1 MQKLLKIAAAR
12 GYEAEVF
19 SHREKSIRLSKVN
32 GVVGSVPASIY
43 SGVSIR
49 VIKDGQI
56 GTAYTMNLSDREALL
71 SKAALSM
78 KAGIEAG
85 FSFPE
90 SGFVNFTDEYDPLIE
105 EMSFANLNRQLNVM
119 ESYYKEVKQ
128 GSLYVYGGCS
138 TSEIRIVNTSGA
150 DLFHKNSEIYGTVF
164 VVNPLAGYGMKNS
177 AIGMSRIEAFPS
189 DVERT
194 VDFYNRSLSEVEI
207 DNRRMK
213 VLFTPDSMIALTYR
227 LDEASSAKAFS
238 QKISPL
244 LNRTNELVISPLL
257 SWVNDPTVSPS
268 GRRLFDDEGV
278 QTARMAIFEKGVFSN
293 VFNNLDLACKLKTKP
308 TGTSF
313 REGQMGK
320 KIEQCPSPY
329 LSSIKFEPGDK
340 SFKEI
345 LGMMDIGVIVSGVA
359 GVHSG
364 STLNGDL
371 SVRMTGLFVE
381 NGEVVGRLK
390 NAMITANI
398 YDILS
403 NVVAVENI
411 PHYSNSISKDPS
423 MLFDDVQI
431 VTL

>member
-1 MQKLLKIAAAR
+1 MQRLLKLAVTE

-19 SHREKSIRLSKVN
+19 SHRERSIRLSKVN
-32 GVVGSVPASIY
+32 GVVGSIPASIY

-49 VIKDGQI
+49 VIKDGRI

-71 SKAALSM
+71 SKATLSM

-105 EMSFANLNRQLNVM
+105 EMSFANLNRQLSVM
-119 ESYYKEVKQ
+119 ESYYKEVAQ

-138 TSEIRIVNTSGA
+138 TTEIRIVNTSGA
-150 DLFHKNSEIYGTVF
+150 DLLHKNSEVYGTVY
-164 VVNPLAGYGMKNS
+164 VVNPLAGYAMKNS
-177 AIGMSRIEAFPS
+177 AIGVSRVEVLPS
-189 DVERT
+189 DVKRT
-194 VDFYNRSLSEVEI
+194 VDLYNRSLSEVEI
-207 DNRRMK
+207 DNGRMK

-244 LNRTNELVISPLL
+244 LNRANQLVISPLL
-257 SWVNDPTVSPS
+257 SRVNDPTANPS
-268 GRRLFDDEGV
+268 RRRLFDDEGV
-278 QTARMAIFEKGVFSN
+278 QTERIPIFEKGVFSN
-293 VFNNLDLACKLKTKP
+293 AYNDLDLAYKLKTKP

-320 KIEQCPSPY
+320 KVAQNPSPC
-329 LSSIKFEPGDK
+329 LSSVKFATGDK

-345 LGMMDIGVIVSGVA
+345 LGMIDRGVIVSGVA
-359 GVHSG
+359 GVSSG
-364 STLNGDL
+364 SNLNGDL
-371 SVRMTGLFVE
+371 SVRMTGLYVE
-381 NGEVVGRLK
+381 NGEVVGKLK
-390 NAMITANI
+390 NAMITGNI

-403 NVVAVENI
+403 NVIAVENRS
-411 PHYSNSISKDPS
+411 HYTNSISQDPS
-423 MLFDDVQI
+423 ILFDDVQI
-431 VTL
+431 VAF